1 MARSTTAI
9 YKGSLNLN
17 KVTGIRHDKGQRAI
31 SIQDVLKKE
40 AKFPEPHRQKKTKEN
55 ITSDGFKK

>member
-1 MARSTTAI
+1 MARNSTPL
-9 YKGSLNLN
+9 YRGSLKLD

-31 SIQDVLKKE
+31 SIQDVLKKDP
-40 AKFPEPHRQKKTKEN
+40 KFPAPNRQMKTKEN